1 MAKQKRTQ
9 TPPDTDLLGRLF
21 NDLALAWRLIFDRRV
36 SGTTKL
42 IPLAMIAYVLSPL
55 DLIPDFL
62 LPFGVLDDVSAVLIG
77 LQLFLHS
84 APPGVVDEYRQ
95 RFKRKRG
102 QPTSEM
108 VDPGSQI
115 IEGEYEVKDRRDP

>member
-1 MAKQKRTQ
+1 MAKQKRTEA
-9 TPPDTDLLGRLF
+9 PPETDLLGRLF
-21 NDLALAWRLIFDRRV
+21 NDMALAWRLIFDRRV

-42 IPLAMIAYVLSPL
+42 IPLAMIAYILSPL
-55 DLIPDFL
+55 DLVPDVL
-62 LPFGVLDDVSAVLIG
+62 LPFGVVDDLSALVIG

-95 RFKRKRG
+95 RRKRKRG
-102 QPTSEM
+102 QISDA